1 LTGFGHRGAHH
12 PHATRALSG
21 LGASFGLKKR
31 GLPALLSAAR
41 KAHRSVM
48 EHLTA
53 LDATFLEVEDSD
65 PHVNLAIAAVSIVA
79 GPVPPYDELVAAFA
93 ERVRE
98 IPRCTQVLRIHPFDL
113 GSPEWVEDPHFDISH
128 HLHRAALPEPGDDAE
143 LFQMIA
149 NVMQHRLDR
158 ERPLWECWI
167 IEGLADDRWAILMK
181 LHHCIA
187 DGIATTQMLAKLS
200 DSAGGDTFAK
210 HIRAAKESDRPAL
223 RLPPISLN
231 PKTWLGG
238 VWRTAAAAANAAE
251 HAAIGV
257 AELTA
262 GLLSTPPE
270 SSLTGPVTT
279 MRRYAAAR
287 VKLADMQKVSR
298 AFDVTLND
306 VALAAITDSYRS
318 LLLGRGEQPHHDSL
332 RTLVPVSVRSMKD
345 FHRTDN
351 QVSAM
356 LPLLPIDE
364 ADPVKQLEL
373 VHSRLT
379 TAKGSGQREGATAF
393 LAAVNSAPFT
403 LSAWTMRMLTRLPQ
417 HAITALA
424 TNVPGPRDRQQ
435 VMGREVLETLPVPPI
450 ALQLRTGIAMVSYAD
465 SFVFGITGDHDAAP
479 DLDQLAAGIEQA
491 VARLVSLSGT
501 RRRKGRRTKA
511 VQSA

>member
-1 LTGFGHRGAHH
+1 
-12 PHATRALSG
+12 
-21 LGASFGLKKR
+21 
-31 GLPALLSAAR
+31 
-41 KAHRSVM
+41 M
-48 EHLTA
+48 EQLTA
-53 LDATFLEVEDSD
+53 LDASFLEVEDSD
-65 PHVNLAIAAVSIVA
+65 PHVNLAIAGVSILA

-93 ERVRE
+93 ERIHA
-98 IPRCTQVLRIHPFDL
+98 IPRCTQVLRSHPFDL
-113 GSPEWVEDPHFDISH
+113 GPPEWVDDPHFDISH
-128 HLHRAALPEPGDDAE
+128 HMHRAALPQPAGDAE
-143 LFQMIA
+143 LFQLIA

-167 IEGLADDRWAILMK
+167 IEGLTDDRWAILTK

-200 DSAGGDTFAK
+200 DSSGGDSFAK
-210 HIRAAKESDRPAL
+210 NIRASKESDRPVL
-223 RLPPISLN
+223 HFPRTSMN

-238 VWRTAAAAANAAE
+238 AWRTAAAAANAAE

-262 GLLSTPPE
+262 GLLSSPPE

-287 VKLADMQKVSR
+287 VKLAEMQEVSR

-306 VALAAITDSYRS
+306 VALTAITDSYRS
-318 LLLGRGEQPHHDSL
+318 LLLNRGEQPHHDSL

-345 FHRTDN
+345 FQRTDN

-373 VHSRLT
+373 VHSRLMA
-379 TAKGSGQREGATAF
+379 AKGSGQREGATAF

-403 LSAWTMRMLTRLPQ
+403 LSAWAMRMLARLPQ
-417 HAITALA
+417 HAVTALA

-435 VMGREVLETLPVPPI
+435 VMGRDVLETLPVPPI
-450 ALQLRTGIAMVSYAD
+450 ALQLRTGIAMVSYLD
-465 SFVFGITGDHDAAP
+465 SFVFGVTGDHDAAP
-479 DLDQLAAGIEQA
+479 DLDELASGIEDA
-491 VARLVSLSGT
+491 VARLVALSRS
-501 RRRKGRRTKA
+501 RRRKRRRTKT
-511 VQSA
+511 VRSA